1 MTRTCTVCAHPLR
14 HAIDKA
20 LVGGSASSEHSGT
33 LGTLDHIR
41 SFGTATTCLPATL
54 VKAQEAE
61 DVRQALDVVQQLRH
75 INSAA
80 LRVLQDAKAAGNGDL
95 VLKAVDRVMKQVEVQ
110 ARLLGDLDDR
120 PQINV
125 LVSPEWLQL
134 RGQILAALAPFPAA
148 RVAIAEA
155 LQC

>member
-14 HAIDKA
+14 HEIDKA
-20 LVGGSASSEHSGT
+20 LVGGSASFRNIAERWGLSTTSVFRH
-33 LGTLDHIR
+33 R
-41 SFGTATTCLPATL
+41 TTCLPATL

-120 PQINV
+120 PQVNV

-134 RGQILAALAPFPAA
+134 RTTILAALQPYPEA
-148 RVAIAEA
+148 RVAVAGA